1 MPVLH
6 ILLFFIYCLSIHSD
20 YSLYHTDIHELSNL
34 KFDCLYANLIDD
46 GRETDG
52 SYIHNY
58 HLIPYCRRPDN
69 DKELEQEFHLNNEN
83 IAQRISFDELRKRNI
98 TSEQLLAW

>member
-1 MPVLH
+1 M
-6 ILLFFIYCLSIHSD
+6 LLLRISLVFISCISIHSD
-20 YSLYHTDIHELSNL
+20 YSLFHTNIRQLSYL
-34 KFDCLYANLIDD
+34 TFDCLYANLIDD
-46 GRETDG
+46 GRETGG
-52 SYIHNY
+52 SYIRNY